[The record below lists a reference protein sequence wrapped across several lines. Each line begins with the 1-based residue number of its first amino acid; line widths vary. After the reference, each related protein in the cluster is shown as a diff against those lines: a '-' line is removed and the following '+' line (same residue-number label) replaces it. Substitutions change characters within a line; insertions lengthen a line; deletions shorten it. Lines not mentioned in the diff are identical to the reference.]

1 MKYLIKESQLNKVIF
16 KYLDNQDFVQL
27 EKVSSIYFLN
37 FEDDTNAQI
46 KVNETSRWCTISR
59 SLMDEVASFFSLKN
73 YESMSIIAR
82 WVENKLGL
90 EFGTVESQSNIVV
103 YYF

>member
-1 MKYLIKESQLNKVIF
+1 
-16 KYLDNQDFVQL
+16 
-27 EKVSSIYFLN
+27 
-37 FEDDTNAQI
+37 
-46 KVNETSRWCTISR
+46 
-59 SLMDEVASFFSLKN
+59 MDEVASFFSLKN
-73 YESMSIIAR
+73 YEAMSIIAR